1 MIQRSDIILQ
11 LHRRDVKTVAVQAP
25 EGLKREAVR
34 FAFDLKREGF
44 RVIMSGDPCYGS
56 CDLDREGPAIA
67 DILVHIGHAPVDDT
81 NKVIYEYYQVD
92 IPKDSLREGVR
103 HLSQK
108 RIGLVTVTQHLHC
121 IPMIQEFLANE
132 GIVAVVKAGG
142 KRTPHP
148 GQVLGCSFE
157 AAKAAGCSEILYV
170 GTGLF
175 HPLGVAIATNA
186 RVIALDPVTGIV
198 QEVSAERLLRVRFAL
213 IEKAKV
219 AEQFGILLSTKSG
232 QRREELARF
241 LVSLHPSALLVTMN
255 EVTPDQLYN
264 LGFPCYV
271 NTACPRLAY
280 DDQGN
285 FPVPVLTPREFEI
298 VCGVRNWEEYTV
310 DQIP

>member
-1 MIQRSDIILQ
+1 MIQRSDIIVELQ
-11 LHRRDVKTVAVQAP
+11 KRDVQTVAIQAP

-34 FAFDLKREGF
+34 LALDLKREGLS
-44 RVIMSGDPCYGS
+44 VILSGDPCYGS
-56 CDLDREGPAIA
+56 CDLDREGLAMA

-81 NKVIYEYYQVD
+81 DRVLYEYYQVD
-92 IPKDSLREGVR
+92 MPKDSLREGIR
-103 HLSQK
+103 YLSQK

-121 IPMIQEFLANE
+121 IPMIQEFLKNE
-132 GIVAVVKAGG
+132 GIDAVVKTGG

-157 AAKAAGCSEILYV
+157 AAKATGCSEILYV

-213 IEKAKV
+213 IEKAKM
-219 AEQFGILLSTKSG
+219 AEQFGIILSTKSG
-232 QRREELARF
+232 QRREELARS
-241 LVSLHPSALLVTMN
+241 LVSLHPSALLVTMR
-255 EVTPDQLYN
+255 EVTPDQVSN

-285 FPVPVLTPREFEI
+285 FPVPVLTPQEFEI